1 MENRKTETNAR
12 NGPLIPACTTMFYEV
27 SDKYVKNDTLIN
39 NQHITWRESRDGWSQ
54 IC

>member
-1 MENRKTETNAR
+1 MENRKPETNAR
-12 NGPLIPACTTMFYEV
+12 NGPLIQARTTMFYAV
-27 SDKYVKNDTLIN
+27 SNKYVNRDTLIN